1 MNNATNLLKMF
12 EFESKSTDNRIFFNE
27 NAVRGEV

>member
-12 EFESKSTDNRIFFNE
+12 EFESKLTDNGSFFNE
-27 NAVRGEV
+27 NAVRGEA

>member
-12 EFESKSTDNRIFFNE
+12 EFESKLTDNRSFFNE
-27 NAVRGEV
+27 NVVRGDV